1 MIGTQLDQATLDN
14 LLLPSP
20 VGSINSNEEN
30 YKLDRFEH
38 NRSSSSS
45 MSKTFQVP
53 CPGQIAPE
61 SARDSYDAIY
71 YAKVMYLEVGR
82 RLSEVKKMKVCSG
95 LSYEKLSFEACNKNF
110 PSKSPGQ
117 ALIT

>member
-1 MIGTQLDQATLDN
+1 MLC
-14 LLLPSP
+14 S
-20 VGSINSNEEN
+20 VNSNEEN

-71 YAKVMYLEVGR
+71 YAKVLYLEVGR

-95 LSYEKLSFEACNKNF
+95 LSYEKLSFEGCSHLARNKNF
-110 PSKSPGQ
+110 PSKSPAQ

>member
-1 MIGTQLDQATLDN
+1 MLCL
-14 LLLPSP
+14 
-20 VGSINSNEEN
+20 VNSNEEN

-61 SARDSYDAIY
+61 FARDSYDSIY

-95 LSYEKLSFEACNKNF
+95 LSYEKLSFEACSHLAHNKNF
-110 PSKSPGQ
+110 PSKSPRQ